1 MFKDVITA
9 AERTKSLSDQIRG
22 WGSKPPLSSKS
33 NAPCSG
39 SRRHTPTKLRLEML
53 REKFKMAATP
63 GSPHRRNFFL
73 SEA

>member
-9 AERTKSLSDQIRG
+9 AERIKSLSDQIRG

-39 SRRHTPTKLRLEML
+39 SQRYTPTKLRLEML

-63 GSPHRRNFFL
+63 GRFSTQKELLPV
-73 SEA
+73 